1 MMNTMDE
8 LYKLLKKK
16 GIEMSLA
23 VYPWPQQLEYDVENS
38 EQVKMWENFCTDR
51 CKHFLIFF
59 LIFLSQKIK
68 LDI

>member
-1 MMNTMDE
+1 MRSKKNDE
-8 LYKLLKKK
+8 YYGRTLQLLKKK

-51 CKHFLIFF
+51 CKHF
-59 LIFLSQKIK
+59 
-68 LDI
+68 